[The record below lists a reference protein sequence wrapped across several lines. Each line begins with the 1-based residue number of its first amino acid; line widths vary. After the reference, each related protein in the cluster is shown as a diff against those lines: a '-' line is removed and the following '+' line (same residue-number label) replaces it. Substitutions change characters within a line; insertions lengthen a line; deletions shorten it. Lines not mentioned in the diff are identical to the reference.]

1 MPLEIS
7 EIGVHMAV
15 GGAPAATGQAP
26 PAAPA
31 GGDGAIS
38 PARMEEIVQACVRQ
52 VLLTLRMS
60 GER

>member
-15 GGAPAATGQAP
+15 GGVPAANGQ
-26 PAAPA
+26 AAPA
-31 GGDGAIS
+31 RPAGGEIS
-38 PARMEEIVQACVRQ
+38 AARMEEIVQACVRQ
-52 VLLTLRMS
+52 VLRTLRMS

>member
-15 GGAPAATGQAP
+15 GGAPAVKGQAP
-26 PAAPA
+26 PAATT
-31 GGDGAIS
+31 GNDGAIS
-38 PARMEEIVQACVRQ
+38 PVRMEEIVEACVQQ
-52 VLLTLRMS
+52 VLRTLRMS